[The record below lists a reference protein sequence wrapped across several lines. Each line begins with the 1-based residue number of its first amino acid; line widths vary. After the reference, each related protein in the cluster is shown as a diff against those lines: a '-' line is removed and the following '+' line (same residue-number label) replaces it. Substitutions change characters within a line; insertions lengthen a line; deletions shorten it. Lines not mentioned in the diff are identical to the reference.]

1 MGNMSKILLSLLAL
15 LALSSGSPRTTTTS
29 SPIPDAGAD
38 LQEVWDWLEG
48 LVTDGTSDA
57 AINVNMYMAYNQMS
71 MTGTKFSMDVGSQ
84 AGDEDTGDRMA
95 TGTDDESTETWSWS
109 WKPSSVGGTIN
120 MYMDKNAMSMEDT
133 VFTMNVDD
141 DGNMSGSASAS
152 LDSTNPMERSF
163 AWMRSGL
170 GGQAGKALSVN
181 MFMFNNTMSMNET
194 IFTMDVSNDE

>member
-29 SPIPDAGAD
+29 SPIPDVGAD

-71 MTGTKFSMDVGSQ
+71 M
-84 AGDEDTGDRMA
+84 E
-95 TGTDDESTETWSWS
+95 
-109 WKPSSVGGTIN
+109 N
-120 MYMDKNAMSMEDT
+120 T

-181 MFMFNNTMSMNET
+181 MFMFNNTMSMKET
-194 IFTMDVSNDE
+194 IFTMDVANDE

>member
-1 MGNMSKILLSLLAL
+1 MKKLLLSLLAL

-95 TGTDDESTETWSWS
+95 TGRVI
-109 WKPSSVGGTIN
+109 PS
-120 MYMDKNAMSMEDT
+120 
-133 VFTMNVDD
+133 
-141 DGNMSGSASAS
+141 
-152 LDSTNPMERSF
+152 
-163 AWMRSGL
+163 
-170 GGQAGKALSVN
+170 
-181 MFMFNNTMSMNET
+181 
-194 IFTMDVSNDE
+194 

>member
-1 MGNMSKILLSLLAL
+1 MKKLLLSLLAL

-84 AGDEDTGDRMA
+84 AGDEDKGDRMA
-95 TGTDDESTETWSWS
+95 TGNDDESTETWSWS

-120 MYMDKNAMSMEDT
+120 MYMYKNAMSMEDT

-141 DGNMSGSASAS
+141 NGNMSGSASAS
-152 LDSTNPMERSF
+152 LDSTNPIMERSF

-170 GGQAGKALSVN
+170 GGQDGKALSVN
-181 MFMFNNTMSMNET
+181 MFMFNNTMSMKET
-194 IFTMDVSNDE
+194 IFTMDVANDE

>member
-1 MGNMSKILLSLLAL
+1 MKKLLLSLLAL

-120 MYMDKNAMSMEDT
+120 MYMYKNAMSMEDT
-133 VFTMNVDD
+133 VFTMNVND

-152 LDSTNPMERSF
+152 LDSTNPIMERSF

-170 GGQAGKALSVN
+170 GGQDGKALSVN
-181 MFMFNNTMSMNET
+181 MFMFNNTMSMKET
-194 IFTMDVSNDE
+194 IFTMDVANDE

>member
-1 MGNMSKILLSLLAL
+1 MG

-29 SPIPDAGAD
+29 SPIPDGGAD

-48 LVTDGTSDA
+48 LVSDGSSDA
-57 AINVNMYMAYNQMS
+57 TINVNMYMAYNQMS

-120 MYMDKNAMSMEDT
+120 MYMYKNAMSMENT

-141 DGNMSGSASAS
+141 DNHMSGSASAS
-152 LDSTNPMERSF
+152 LDSTNPMMERSF
-163 AWMRSGL
+163 AWMR
-170 GGQAGKALSVN
+170 
-181 MFMFNNTMSMNET
+181 
-194 IFTMDVSNDE
+194 

>member
-1 MGNMSKILLSLLAL
+1 MKKLLLSLLAL

-29 SPIPDAGAD
+29 SPIPDVGAD

-120 MYMDKNAMSMEDT
+120 MYMYKNAMSMEDT

-141 DGNMSGSASAS
+141 NGNMSGSASAS
-152 LDSTNPMERSF
+152 LDSTNPIMERSF

-170 GGQAGKALSVN
+170 GGQDGKALSVN
-181 MFMFNNTMSMNET
+181 MFMFNNTMSMKET
-194 IFTMDVSNDE
+194 IFTMDVANDE